1 MIVDFPQC
9 TIPQSTVPGFPP
21 TCVAIPICTQRCE
34 KKCCSISAI
43 PLRVCVALSIHKSQG
58 MTVGENEQF
67 RRVRMFFPGPTDRKT
82 PGLEIVAA
90 SRAKT
95 PNDFVLANDSSEI
108 YKTEIRK
115 IGATPAYAEKRRFQ
129 DMLKQR
135 AQPSQQVTI
144 DAITDLDP
152 NADDKTFEGGC
163 EFLLRWYRTLLTPAD
178 DP

>member
-1 MIVDFPQC
+1 MYDNFLVRKLIFFVWA
-9 TIPQSTVPGFPP
+9 GPP
-21 TCVAIPICTQRCE
+21 T
-34 KKCCSISAI
+34 
-43 PLRVCVALSIHKSQG
+43 
-58 MTVGENEQF
+58 
-67 RRVRMFFPGPTDRKT
+67 TDRKT